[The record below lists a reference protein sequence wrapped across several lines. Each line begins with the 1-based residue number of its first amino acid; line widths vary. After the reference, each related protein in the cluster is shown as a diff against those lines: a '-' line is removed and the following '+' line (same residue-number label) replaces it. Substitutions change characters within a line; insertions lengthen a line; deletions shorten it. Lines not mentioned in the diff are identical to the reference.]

1 MRTFVGE
8 GLGRIVVLNLERGEK
23 LLEGIREQLEE
34 LGIREAVLISA
45 IGTLTKAVFHRV
57 VSTAVPPQDEFI
69 TLEGP
74 IELSTVQGMVV
85 DGEPHFHLV
94 FSDLEKTYSG
104 HLEDGSVVYCLAEVV
119 LAEIEGLA
127 LRRVVRDSPFKLLE
141 ERS

>member
-127 LRRVVRDSPFKLLE
+127 LRRVVRNSPFKLLE
-141 ERS
+141 DRS

>member
-1 MRTFVGE
+1 MRTFIGE
-8 GLGRIVVLNLERGEK
+8 RLGRIVVMNFERGEK

-34 LGIREAVLISA
+34 LGIRDAVLISA
-45 IGTLTKAVFHRV
+45 IGSLTKAVFHRV

-74 IELSTVQGMVV
+74 IELSAVQGMVV
-85 DGEPHFHLV
+85 DGEPHFHMV

-127 LRRVVRDSPFKLLE
+127 LRRVIRDSPFKLLE

>member
-8 GLGRIVVLNLERGEK
+8 GLGRIVVLNFERGEK
-23 LLEGIREQLEE
+23 LLEGVREQLEE
-34 LGIREAVLISA
+34 LGIREAVLVSG

-74 IELSTVQGMVV
+74 IELSALQGMVV
-85 DGEPHFHLV
+85 DGEPHFHMV

-104 HLEDGSVVYCLAEVV
+104 HLEDGSVVYCLAEIV

-127 LRRVVRDSPFKLLE
+127 LRRVVRDSPFNLLE